1 MAAKHWNPVNNSY
14 EENSVDVSAQDD
26 FPYELPNWMKS
37 YLEEYPEHSFENSK
51 ETRTSYLEGKTS
63 LSDED
68 ILHILDLPPEKY
80 ELKSTSIKYY
90 TDKAYNEIK
99 DNSDELEIL
108 TEELKTDPEYLN
120 YRNSKISKSKL
131 LFQDSTALYNEIP
144 CLILLEKMNKQAYL
158 LPYRYAQKDGG
169 EKKFADALEKDVF
182 TEFKRVFN
190 TKIKELF
197 EDGTKQGKN
206 IFFLVNN
213 KKLDKDEI
221 KRQLISR
228 VNSRKSEDKE
238 GIYLFFSEK
247 NYKCYGFES
256 DTSGVVKKLPD
267 VDLKQN
273 RLAKSQS
280 WSRDAVQNKP
290 RHGDKLNIL
299 AENKNVNTENEFFY
313 TLMSRGAVK
322 ILSTNKNIENH
333 RTRYVQSVV
342 DLMETNNQIFTESI
356 RSSNKEFI
364 QKEINGEKYK
374 TWSKEVLSV
383 ETPFDYHGTI
393 LTISENQSFGEVS
406 IIEPA
411 FDVKLLTLDED
422 KLTPEEKKGDFT
434 QTFDNLAKKD
444 EACLAAKSD
453 NYLPAIAAKI
463 ITENREVKNP
473 NINKSFVTKVQEL
486 KQKVQK
492 ELKKGVATTI
502 AISSVFA
509 ASPKLFADT
518 NKNVILQ
525 TNISTEKTRTTQ
537 EQNIYDIYKDL
548 SPDEL
553 MDELVRTKIH
563 NQEISKENSKL
574 KSDKDKLV
582 TQNDYYY
589 SLLYKHATVEVN
601 GKKVEAHDGLI
612 KGFGNAVSK
621 VFTLAEQTNNLKSEN
636 KVLKNMVQNRD
647 KRLQIEESLDR

>member
-14 EENSVDVSAQDD
+14 EKNSVDVSAQDD

-51 ETRTSYLEGKTS
+51 ETRTSYLAGKTS

-68 ILHILDLPPEKY
+68 ILHILNLPPEKY

-144 CLILLEKMNKQAYL
+144 CLILLEKMNKPAYL
-158 LPYRYAQKDGG
+158 LPYRYAQKDGE

-182 TEFKRVFN
+182 TDFKRVFN
-190 TKIKELF
+190 SKIKMAFLK
-197 EDGTKQGKN
+197 GTKQGKN
-206 IFFLVNN
+206 VFFLVNN
-213 KKLDKDEI
+213 KKLNKNI
-221 KRQLISR
+221 LKKQLIER
-228 VNSRKSEDKE
+228 IKYRQAENKE
-238 GIYLFFSEK
+238 GLFLFFSEK
-247 NYKCYGFES
+247 DFICNSFEVS
-256 DTSGVVKKLPD
+256 KEGRVEEVGD
-267 VDLKQN
+267 VDLKEM
-273 RLAKSQS
+273 RLAKS
-280 WSRDAVQNKP
+280 KP
-290 RHGDKLNIL
+290 LPYKAMDLTTPSYESNI
-299 AENKNVNTENEFFY
+299 KSFTKIVNTEKEFFY
-313 TLMSRGAVK
+313 SLMSRGAIE
-322 ILSTNKNIENH
+322 ILSNNKDIENH
-333 RTRYVQSVV
+333 RARYVQSVV

-356 RSSNKEFI
+356 RSSNEEFI

-411 FDVKLLTLDED
+411 FDVKLLTLEDD

-434 QTFDNLAKKD
+434 QTLDNLAQKD
-444 EACLAAKSD
+444 ETCLASKSD

-463 ITENREVKNP
+463 ITENKEIKNP
-473 NINKSFVTKVQEL
+473 NINKSFVSKVQEL
-486 KQKVQK
+486 KQKIQK
-492 ELKKGVATTI
+492 ELKKGVAITV
-502 AISSVFA
+502 AISSIFA

-574 KSDKDKLV
+574 KSDKEKLV

-589 SLLYKHATVEVN
+589 SLLYKHATIEVN

>member
-1 MAAKHWNPVNNSY
+1 MAAKHWNPTSKSF
-14 EENSVDVSAQDD
+14 EEKSIDVSAQDD

-37 YLEEYPEHSFENSK
+37 YLEEYPEQNEEVVVSISND
-51 ETRTSYLEGKTS
+51 TYLTKKVDDNEYSNDKILTS
-63 LSDED
+63 LHMIDKVMKYDGSITINNPGLGDVIYANGTIGNIEKARNGGFGIKHVIEGRYLKDNMSNED
-68 ILHILDLPPEKY
+68 ITSLLHLIKDTVETVEPEVTEKNRINLQKNGIWVGIAKSWLGTDENWIVTGFGIKEENQ
-80 ELKSTSIKYY
+80 ELTKEAIDSIKAVSAQYGY
-90 TDKAYNEIK
+90 A
-99 DNSDELEIL
+99 
-108 TEELKTDPEYLN
+108 PEFL
-120 YRNSKISKSKL
+120 SISKQVGAITSNI
-131 LFQDSTALYNEIP
+131 DSTIRNIKMSNDSERINNFRNIYKYSEVVQNFFEMDIHENEASY
-144 CLILLEKMNKQAYL
+144 Q
-158 LPYRYAQKDGG
+158 R
-169 EKKFADALEKDVF
+169 
-182 TEFKRVFN
+182 
-190 TKIKELF
+190 
-197 EDGTKQGKN
+197 
-206 IFFLVNN
+206 
-213 KKLDKDEI
+213 DKDEFNGYWI
-221 KRQLISR
+221 PHHNAKVAKRGL
-228 VNSRKSEDKE
+228 EE
-238 GIYLFFSEK
+238 
-247 NYKCYGFES
+247 
-256 DTSGVVKKLPD
+256 
-267 VDLKQN
+267 
-273 RLAKSQS
+273 
-280 WSRDAVQNKP
+280 
-290 RHGDKLNIL
+290 
-299 AENKNVNTENEFFY
+299 NTE
-313 TLMSRGAVK
+313 
-322 ILSTNKNIENH
+322 
-333 RTRYVQSVV
+333 
-342 DLMETNNQIFTESI
+342 
-356 RSSNKEFI
+356 
-364 QKEINGEKYK
+364 
-374 TWSKEVLSV
+374 V

-411 FDVKLLTLDED
+411 FDVELLTLEDD

-434 QTFDNLAKKD
+434 QTLDNLAKKD
-444 EACLAAKSD
+444 EKCLAAKSD

-509 ASPKLFADT
+509 ASPKLFANT

-574 KSDKDKLV
+574 KSDKEKLV

-621 VFTLAEQTNNLKSEN
+621 VFTLAEQTNNLKCEN